1 MDNRIHV
8 QASPDIL
15 RALSLFT
22 SAVARHLLKTSKS
35 SFTHSPQFFFPLLA
49 RAFLC
54 PIESET
60 HTLFTIFTIPH
71 SFPDLYTFVYIF
83 LAAQYRLVQVP
94 DSTSGK
100 CYSLSYLQI
109 L

>member
-1 MDNRIHV
+1 MDNEIHA

-22 SAVARHLLKTSKS
+22 SAEARHLLKTSKS
-35 SFTHSPQFFFPLLA
+35 SFTLSPQFFFPLLA

-54 PIESET
+54 PIESGT
-60 HTLFTIFTIPH
+60 HTLFTVFTILH
-71 SFPDLYTFVYIF
+71 SFLDLYTFFYIF
-83 LAAQYRLVQVP
+83 LAAQYRLVQVL

-100 CYSLSYLQI
+100 CYSPFYLQI